1 MSSLFSDWLARQS
14 AAPEAHAPA
23 HEAQADVAAEAP
35 TPDARPAEAEAAPVG
50 ADASGAVTA
59 EPVAESG
66 AGTAGAA
73 STAGGAK
80 TARSG
85 RAKPEKIV
93 LDTQLAAAIDIARN
107 AIAEVAGSSLV
118 GEHLGTVAEGTRL
131 VTHFFVCNDPNYRG
145 WRWVAVLARAPR
157 AKKVTVC
164 ETALLPGPDALV
176 APEWVPWEE
185 RLEPGDMTPRDTL
198 PKLDQDP
205 NLQPGFQQTEDNS
218 ADNVDQIANF
228 EFGLG
233 RERVLSADGLA
244 AAASRWE
251 HSEAG
256 GEGEFAA
263 RAAAHCGSCGYLMP
277 IAGSLRQKFGVCANA
292 WSPFDGRVVGLESG
306 CGAHSET
313 DVRRPNHEPA
323 EAVVDDYSGEL
334 EYQEG

>member
-1 MSSLFSDWLARQS
+1 MSSLFSDWLARQT
-14 AAPEAHAPA
+14 AAPAESDVEQATAQAAETTAAAAAPA
-23 HEAQADVAAEAP
+23 
-35 TPDARPAEAEAAPVG
+35 
-50 ADASGAVTA
+50 
-59 EPVAESG
+59 
-66 AGTAGAA
+66 AGKGTNA
-73 STAGGAK
+73 AK
-80 TARSG
+80 TGRARSG
-85 RAKPEKIV
+85 QEKIV
-93 LDTQLAAAIDIARN
+93 LDTQLAAAIDIARS
-107 AIAEVAGSSLV
+107 AITEVAGSAAV

-131 VTHFFVCNDPNYRG
+131 VTHYFVCTEPTYRG

-164 ETALLPGPDALV
+164 ETALLPGPDALT

-185 RLEPGDMTPRDTL
+185 RLEPGDLSPRDTL

-233 RERVLSADGLA
+233 RERVLSSDGLS
-244 AAASRWE
+244 AAASRWAD
-251 HSEAG
+251 SDAG
-256 GEGEFAA
+256 PEGEFAS
-263 RAAAHCGSCGYLMP
+263 RASANCGSCGYLMP
-277 IAGSLRQKFGVCANA
+277 IAGSLRKSFGVCANA

-323 EAVVDDYSGEL
+323 AAVVDDYSGEL
-334 EYQEG
+334 EFQEG

>member
-23 HEAQADVAAEAP
+23 HEAQADV
-35 TPDARPAEAEAAPVG
+35 
-50 ADASGAVTA
+50 TA

-73 STAGGAK
+73 STAGAAK

-93 LDTQLAAAIDIARN
+93 LDAQLAAAIDIARN

-131 VTHFFVCNDPNYRG
+131 VTHYFVCNDPNYRG
-145 WRWVAVLARAPR
+145 WRWMAVLARAPR
-157 AKKVTVC
+157 AKNVTVC
-164 ETALLPGPDALV
+164 EPALL
-176 APEWVPWEE
+176 
-185 RLEPGDMTPRDTL
+185 
-198 PKLDQDP
+198 
-205 NLQPGFQQTEDNS
+205 PGFQQTEDNS
-218 ADNVDQIANF
+218 ADNIDQIANF

-233 RERVLSADGLA
+233 RERVLSADGLS

-263 RAAAHCGSCGYLMP
+263 RASAHCGSCGYLMP

-292 WSPFDGRVVGLESG
+292 WSPFDGRVVVLESG

-313 DVRRPNHEPA
+313 DVRRSNHEPA
-323 EAVVDDYSGEL
+323 EA
-334 EYQEG
+334 

>member
-1 MSSLFSDWLARQS
+1 MSSLFSDWLARQ
-14 AAPEAHAPA
+14 
-23 HEAQADVAAEAP
+23 
-35 TPDARPAEAEAAPVG
+35 TAAPVENDAEQTTEATPG
-50 ADASGAVTA
+50 ADASAAAVEPTA
-59 EPVAESG
+59 ATSAVAADS
-66 AGTAGAA
+66 ATTASAK
-73 STAGGAK
+73 GAK
-80 TARSG
+80 TERTRSG
-85 RAKPEKIV
+85 TEKVV
-93 LDTQLAAAIDIARN
+93 LDTQLAAAIDIART
-107 AIAEVAGSSLV
+107 AITEVAGTAVV
-118 GEHLGTVAEGTRL
+118 GEHLGTVAEATRL
-131 VTHFFVCNDPNYRG
+131 VTHYFVCTDPTYRG

-185 RLEPGDMTPRDTL
+185 RLQPGDLGPRDTL

-218 ADNVDQIANF
+218 ADNIDQIANF

-233 RERVLSADGLA
+233 RERVLSSDGLS
-244 AAASRWE
+244 AAASRWAE
-251 HSEAG
+251 SDAG
-256 GEGEFAA
+256 PDSEFAS
-263 RAAAHCGSCGYLMP
+263 RAAGHCGSCGYLMP

-313 DVRRPNHEPA
+313 DVRRPNNEPA

-334 EYQEG
+334 EFQEG

>member
-1 MSSLFSDWLARQS
+1 MSSLFSDWLARQTT
-14 AAPEAHAPA
+14 APA
-23 HEAQADVAAEAP
+23 ESDVAQPADQAEAMSAS
-35 TPDARPAEAEAAPVG
+35 DATASAEVTTAAGSAVSTEDG
-50 ADASGAVTA
+50 TTASAK
-59 EPVAESG
+59 
-66 AGTAGAA
+66 AGKTGRTRT
-73 STAGGAK
+73 STEK
-80 TARSG
+80 T
-85 RAKPEKIV
+85 V
-93 LDTQLAAAIDIARN
+93 LDTQLAAAIDIARS
-107 AIAEVAGSSLV
+107 AITEVAGSAVV

-131 VTHFFVCNDPNYRG
+131 VTHYFVCTDPTYRG

-164 ETALLPGPDALV
+164 ETALLPGPDALT

-185 RLEPGDMTPRDTL
+185 RLEPGDMTPKDTL

-218 ADNVDQIANF
+218 ADNIDQIQNF

-233 RERVLSADGLA
+233 RERVLSSDGLS
-244 AAASRWE
+244 AAASRWAD
-251 HSEAG
+251 SDAG
-256 GEGEFAA
+256 PDGEFAS
-263 RAAAHCGSCGYLMP
+263 RASAHCGSCGYLMP

-313 DVRRPNHEPA
+313 DVHKTSHEPA

-334 EYQEG
+334 EYQES

>member
-1 MSSLFSDWLARQS
+1 MSSLFSDWLARQT
-14 AAPEAHAPA
+14 AAPAESDVEQATAQAAETTAAAAAPA
-23 HEAQADVAAEAP
+23 AGKG
-35 TPDARPAEAEAAPVG
+35 TN
-50 ADASGAVTA
+50 AV
-59 EPVAESG
+59 
-66 AGTAGAA
+66 
-73 STAGGAK
+73 K
-80 TARSG
+80 TGRARSG
-85 RAKPEKIV
+85 QEKIV
-93 LDTQLAAAIDIARN
+93 LDTQLAAAIDIARS
-107 AIAEVAGSSLV
+107 AITEVAGSAAV

-131 VTHFFVCNDPNYRG
+131 VTHYFVCTEPTYRG

-164 ETALLPGPDALV
+164 ETALLPGPDALT

-185 RLEPGDMTPRDTL
+185 RLEPGDLSPRDTL

-233 RERVLSADGLA
+233 RERVLSSDGLS
-244 AAASRWE
+244 AAASRWAD
-251 HSEAG
+251 SDAG
-256 GEGEFAA
+256 PEGEFAS
-263 RAAAHCGSCGYLMP
+263 RASANCGSCGYLMP
-277 IAGSLRQKFGVCANA
+277 IAGSLRKSFGVCANA

-323 EAVVDDYSGEL
+323 AAVVDDYSGEL
-334 EYQEG
+334 EFQEG

>member
-1 MSSLFSDWLARQS
+1 MSSLFSDWLARQT
-14 AAPEAHAPA
+14 AAP
-23 HEAQADVAAEAP
+23 AEN
-35 TPDARPAEAEAAPVG
+35 DAEQTTEAAPGSDVPTAAG
-50 ADASGAVTA
+50 ESTAAGSAVAADS
-59 EPVAESG
+59 
-66 AGTAGAA
+66 GTAA
-73 STAGGAK
+73 SAKAAK
-80 TARSG
+80 TGRPRSG
-85 RAKPEKIV
+85 TEKVV
-93 LDTQLAAAIDIARN
+93 LDTQLAAAIDIART
-107 AIAEVAGSSLV
+107 AITEVAGTAVV
-118 GEHLGTVAEGTRL
+118 GEHLGTVAEATRL
-131 VTHFFVCNDPNYRG
+131 VTHYFVCTDPTYRG

-185 RLEPGDMTPRDTL
+185 RLEPGDMGPRDTL

-218 ADNVDQIANF
+218 ADNVDQIQNF

-233 RERVLSADGLA
+233 RERVLSSDGLS
-244 AAASRWE
+244 AAASRWAE
-251 HSEAG
+251 SDAG
-256 GEGEFAA
+256 PDSEFAS
-263 RAAAHCGSCGYLMP
+263 RAAGHCGSCGYLMP

-313 DVRRPNHEPA
+313 DVRRPNNEPA

-334 EYQEG
+334 EFQEG

>member
-1 MSSLFSDWLARQS
+1 MSSLFSDWLARQT
-14 AAPEAHAPA
+14 AAPAENDAEQTTEATPGVDAPA
-23 HEAQADVAAEAP
+23 AAGETTAAARAVAGDSG
-35 TPDARPAEAEAAPVG
+35 TT
-50 ADASGAVTA
+50 ASAK
-59 EPVAESG
+59 ESKTG
-66 AGTAGAA
+66 RGRS
-73 STAGGAK
+73 ST
-80 TARSG
+80 
-85 RAKPEKIV
+85 EKVV
-93 LDTQLAAAIDIARN
+93 LDTQLAAAIDIART
-107 AIAEVAGSSLV
+107 AITEVAGTAVV
-118 GEHLGTVAEGTRL
+118 GEHLGTVAEATRL
-131 VTHFFVCNDPNYRG
+131 VTHYFVCTDPTYRG

-185 RLEPGDMTPRDTL
+185 RLEPGDMGPRDTL

-256 GEGEFAA
+256 GEGEFAS

-277 IAGSLRQKFGVCANA
+277 IAG
-292 WSPFDGRVVGLESG
+292 
-306 CGAHSET
+306 
-313 DVRRPNHEPA
+313 
-323 EAVVDDYSGEL
+323 
-334 EYQEG
+334 